1 MKTKYG
7 MDHLLNFTKLMNN
20 YLSILKNAGEN
31 SITYYVG
38 DKFEHVSHLKNCTLI
53 CSQYFDNL
61 ENVKQIIVKDPQL
74 YFYKISADYK
84 EDYLDN
90 DNLEFNLHYKAYIHK
105 ETQIGKN
112 VKIGAGSI
120 IGKCI
125 IGDNVEIH
133 SNVVIYAKTQIGENC
148 IIESNT
154 TLGCTGAMWVWDN
167 NNNNNRIYLEQL
179 GNLIIENNVRIGS
192 QCEIVRGS
200 ANESTI
206 IKKGTIISHGSL
218 IGHGNIVDEY
228 VHMANGVKL
237 GGGCYIGPRNF
248 LGSGAVVSAGIKL
261 LAEDIILGAG
271 AVATKNLTESGIYIG
286 TPATKIK
293 EVGGKMAGIPK
304 WNK

>member
-1 MKTKYG
+1 
-7 MDHLLNFTKLMNN
+7 MNN
-20 YLSILKNAGEN
+20 YLSVLKNAGEN

-38 DKFEHVSHLKNCTLI
+38 DKFEYISHLKNCTLI
-53 CSQYFDNL
+53 CSQQFDGL
-61 ENVKQIIVKDPQL
+61 ENVKQIIVEDPQL
-74 YFYKISADYK
+74 HFYKLSSDYK

-105 ETQIGKN
+105 DAQIGDN

-125 IGDNVEIH
+125 IKDNVEIH
-133 SNVVIYAKTQIGENC
+133 SNVVIYAKTQIDKNC
-148 IIESNT
+148 TIESNT

-167 NNNNNRIYLEQL
+167 NGRIYLEQL
-179 GNLIIENNVRIGS
+179 GNLIIENNVRIGA

-218 IGHGNIVDEY
+218 IGHGNIINEY

-248 LGSGAVVSAGIKL
+248 LGSGAVVSAGVKL
-261 LAEDIILGAG
+261 LTEDIILGAG
-271 AVATKNLTESGIYIG
+271 AVATKDITEEGVYIG
-286 TPATKIK
+286 TPAKRIKSTK
-293 EVGGKMAGIPK
+293 GKMSGIPK

>member
-1 MKTKYG
+1 
-7 MDHLLNFTKLMNN
+7 MNN
-20 YLSILKNAGEN
+20 YLSVLKNAGEN

-38 DKFEHVSHLKNCTLI
+38 NKFEHVSHLKNCTLI
-53 CSQYFDNL
+53 CSQQFEGL
-61 ENVKQIIVKDPQL
+61 ENVKQVIVEDPQL
-74 YFYKISADYK
+74 YFYKLSLDYK

-105 ETQIGKN
+105 NARIGNN

-125 IGDNVEIH
+125 IEDNVEIH
-133 SNVVIYAKTQIGENC
+133 SNVVIYAKTHIGKNC

-154 TLGCTGAMWVWDN
+154 TLGCTGAMWVWDKN
-167 NNNNNRIYLEQL
+167 ERVYLEQL
-179 GNLIIENNVRIGS
+179 GNLILEENVRIGA

-200 ANESTI
+200 ANESTL

-218 IGHGNIVDEY
+218 IGHGNVVGEY

-237 GGGCYIGPRNF
+237 GGGCTLGNRNF
-248 LGSGAVVSAGIKL
+248 LGSGAVVSAGVKL
-261 LAEDIILGAG
+261 LAEDIVLGAG
-271 AVATKNLTESGIYIG
+271 AVATKNLTEEGVYIG
-286 TPATKIK
+286 TPATRVKSTT
-293 EVGGKMAGIPK
+293 GKLAGIPK

>member
-1 MKTKYG
+1 MKFG
-7 MDHLLNFTKLMNN
+7 MVLPQNFTKTMNK
-20 YLSILKNAGEN
+20 LSILKNAVPN

-38 DKFEHVSHLKNCTLI
+38 SNPNHLKHLTNCILYCNHHFNI
-53 CSQYFDNL
+53 DKS
-61 ENVKQIIVKDPQL
+61 VKQVIVKDPQL
-74 YFYKISADYK
+74 EFYKLSQQYK

-90 DNLEFNLHYKAYIHK
+90 DNLIFSSKYKAYIHK
-105 ETQIGKN
+105 DAQIGNN

-125 IGDNVEIH
+125 IEDNVDIH
-133 SNVVIYAKTQIGENC
+133 SNVVIYAKTQIGNNC

-167 NNNNNRIYLEQL
+167 NDRIYLEQL
-179 GNLIIENNVRIGS
+179 GNLIIEKNVRIGA

-218 IGHGNIVDEY
+218 IGHGNVVDEY

-248 LGSGAVVSAGIKL
+248 LSSGTVVSAGVKL
-261 LAEDIILGAG
+261 LAEDIVLGAG
-271 AVATKNLTESGIYIG
+271 AVATQNLTQEGVYIG
-286 TPATKIK
+286 IPAKRLKSTK
-293 EVGGKMAGIPK
+293 GKMSGIPK

>member
-1 MKTKYG
+1 
-7 MDHLLNFTKLMNN
+7 MNN
-20 YLSILKNAGEN
+20 YLSVLKNAGEN

-38 DKFEHVSHLKNCTLI
+38 DKFEHISHLKNCTLI
-53 CSQYFDNL
+53 CNQQFDGL
-61 ENVKQIIVKDPQL
+61 ENVKQIIVEDPQL
-74 YFYKISADYK
+74 YFYNLSSDYK

-105 ETQIGKN
+105 DAQIGNN

-125 IGDNVEIH
+125 IEDNVNIH
-133 SNVVIYAKTQIGENC
+133 SNVVIYAKSHISKNC

-154 TLGCTGAMWVWDN
+154 TLGCTGAMWVWDKN
-167 NNNNNRIYLEQL
+167 ERVYLEQL
-179 GNLIIENNVRIGS
+179 GNLILEENVRIGA

-200 ANESTI
+200 ANESTL

-218 IGHGNIVDEY
+218 IGHGNVVGEY

-237 GGGCYIGPRNF
+237 GGGCTIGNRNF
-248 LGSGAVVSAGIKL
+248 LGSGAVVSAGVKL
-261 LAEDIILGAG
+261 LAEDIVLGAG
-271 AVATKNLTESGIYIG
+271 AVATKNLTEEGVYIG
-286 TPATKIK
+286 TPATRVKSTT
-293 EVGGKMAGIPK
+293 GKLAGIPK